1 MPDLV
6 QRLIDL
12 ILPPRCAACG
22 VADGWPLCRTCTEAV
37 AVITPPWCERCGR
50 PAEEPVGSCTDCPP
64 RPIDAV
70 RAPFLYQGPIARA
83 IKGMKFAGWHAV
95 GWHLAGAMTEVSDLR
110 GDVVTWVP
118 LSGRRLRRRGF
129 DQAEV
134 LARAVAS
141 RLGSP
146 VRLLLRRGRDLGS
159 SQARRTGADRRTALA
174 GAFRA
179 VEEIQAEVILVDDV
193 LTTGSTA
200 AACAGALKQAG
211 AGRVSVLVAARSLG
225 GPVPARCRG
234 TWGRGAGRVP

>member
-1 MPDLV
+1 M

-12 ILPPRCAACG
+12 VLPPRCAAC
-22 VADGWPLCRTCTEAV
+22 AAPAGWPMCPGCTAQV

-50 PAEEPVGSCTDCPP
+50 PTEERRGSCADCPP
-64 RPIDAV
+64 RPVDAV
-70 RAPFLYQGPIARA
+70 RAPFLYEGPIARA
-83 IKGMKFAGWHAV
+83 IKGMKFSGWHAV
-95 GWHLAGAMTEVSDLR
+95 APHLAGAMAELTDLR

-141 RLGSP
+141 RLGRP
-146 VRLLLRRGRDLGS
+146 ARPFLRRRRDLGS
-159 SQARRTGADRRTALA
+159 SQARRAGSDRRTALA
-174 GAFRA
+174 GAFEA
-179 VEEIQAEVILVDDV
+179 LGPVAEDVILVDDV

-200 AACAGALKQAG
+200 AACAGALKGSG

-225 GPVPARCRG
+225 GPIPARCKGLG
-234 TWGRGAGRVP
+234 TRPPGE

>member
-1 MPDLV
+1 
-6 QRLIDL
+6 
-12 ILPPRCAACG
+12 
-22 VADGWPLCRTCTEAV
+22 
-37 AVITPPWCERCGR
+37 
-50 PAEEPVGSCTDCPP
+50 
-64 RPIDAV
+64 V